1 MKLSQD
7 IKEANISLLV
17 PNASE
22 LTLLE
27 AMLSSFDSGSELKFK
42 LFKNDIT
49 PSDST
54 NLASSFTEATF
65 TGYSEV
71 VLDPDE
77 WVYAT
82 VSGKAKA
89 TYSDETLTWVCTAAP
104 HDVYGYFV
112 VDNSETNVIWA
123 ERFFTKWTLS
133 ISDQPEIQPT
143 FTLATAD

>member
-1 MKLSQD
+1 M
-7 IKEANISLLV
+7 LLV

-27 AMLSSFDSGSELKFK
+27 AMLSSFGTGSELKFK

-71 VLDPDE
+71 TIDPDE

-82 VSGKAKA
+82 VSNKAKA
-89 TYSDETLTWVCTAAP
+89 TYGEEPLSWTVTGAA
-104 HDVYGYFV
+104 HDVYGYYV
-112 VDNSETNVIWA
+112 VDNAETNVVWA
-123 ERFFTKWTLS
+123 ERFLVKWTLS
-133 ISDQPEIQPT
+133 TDDTPQIQPT
-143 FTLATAD
+143 FSLHSAE